1 MAAGRGYYGDALCGD
16 VADCGTYRQQ
26 LAIATIYFDLQPR
39 PRTTRERELVS
50 RLIRAAVLGSPR
62 DDAFLIT
69 AAPKR
74 KVRKW

>member
-1 MAAGRGYYGDALCGD
+1 
-16 VADCGTYRQQ
+16 